1 MKMEAV
7 DRSSGKLNLTLRCN
21 FPEGNYKQ
29 FNGIH
34 ITGLCARY
42 LAGAYPEATGYNF
55 HM

>member
-1 MKMEAV
+1 MKMETV
-7 DRSSGKLNLTLRCN
+7 DRSSAKLNLTLHCN

-29 FNGIH
+29 VNEIR
-34 ITGLCARY
+34 ITGLCVRY